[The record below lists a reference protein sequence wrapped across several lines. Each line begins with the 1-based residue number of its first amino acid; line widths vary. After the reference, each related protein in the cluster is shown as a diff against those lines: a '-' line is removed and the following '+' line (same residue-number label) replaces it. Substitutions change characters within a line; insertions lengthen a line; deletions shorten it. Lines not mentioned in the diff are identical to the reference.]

1 MRVGKCF
8 LGLAAC
14 LYAVAADAERVPMKL
29 WYDEPAKV
37 WMTSALPVGN
47 GGIGAMFFGGVAK
60 EQLQFNDKTLWA
72 GSTTRRGAY
81 QNMGDLFFEFDT
93 PETCTNY
100 RRELSLDDA
109 IGRVSYTIDGV
120 DYLREYFAS
129 NPDSVIVVRLTTP
142 GHKGKLNFSLR
153 MQDGRQGMTL
163 SLIHISEPTRPY

>member
-72 GSTTRRGAY
+72 GSTTRRGE
-81 QNMGDLFFEFDT
+81 N
-93 PETCTNY
+93 N
-100 RRELSLDDA
+100 
-109 IGRVSYTIDGV
+109 
-120 DYLREYFAS
+120 
-129 NPDSVIVVRLTTP
+129 
-142 GHKGKLNFSLR
+142 GKTSWK
-153 MQDGRQGMTL
+153 
-163 SLIHISEPTRPY
+163 S

>member
-37 WMTSALPVGN
+37 WMSSALPVGN
-47 GGIGAMFFGGVAK
+47 VVFGAMFFGGVAK

-142 GHKGKLNFSLR
+142 
-153 MQDGRQGMTL
+153 
-163 SLIHISEPTRPY
+163 